1 MAQRKLADFIST
13 NLAYTIN
20 TFFTNPKSF
29 FCFIF
34 PLQSSHYICCIH
46 LLNQMYFPIASQ
58 CHSINYS
65 TRRGLMEYY
74 SIRVK
79 WSAWTSNPLGVC
91 TPLTVDKKKSVFAP
105 TMKYK
110 DSCSWDLFVCTAG
123 TDLRWWHKRVQ
134 CGRLLKAISRLHLQL
149 KLQLSHYIHLHC
161 HWSHLLEFPDRKK
174 VRLMPRRRKRI
185 IKYKFTGNSARK

>member
-1 MAQRKLADFIST
+1 MTQRKLADFISA
-13 NLAYTIN
+13 NLSLYYKYILH
-20 TFFTNPKSF
+20 KSQII
-29 FCFIF
+29 FIF
-34 PLQSSHYICCIH
+34 PLQPSHCICCIH

-74 SIRVK
+74 SMRVK
-79 WSAWTSNPLGVC
+79 LSHESRILRVFALLWPWT
-91 TPLTVDKKKSVFAP
+91 KKSVFAP

-134 CGRLLKAISRLHLQL
+134 GGRLLKAISRVHLQVR
-149 KLQLSHYIHLHC
+149 LQLSHYIHLHC

-174 VRLMPRRRKRI
+174 VRLMSRRRKRT

>member
-65 TRRGLMEYY
+65 TRRGVMEYY

-79 WSAWTSNPLGVC
+79 WSAWTSNPLGGC
-91 TPLTVDKKKSVFAP
+91 TPLTADKKICVRTNNEIQRFLQLRFICLHSRNRFKMVTQARAVRKASKGNQSAPFAIKTTIVTLHTSSLSLKPSV
-105 TMKYK
+105 
-110 DSCSWDLFVCTAG
+110 G
-123 TDLRWWHKRVQ
+123 
-134 CGRLLKAISRLHLQL
+134 ISR
-149 KLQLSHYIHLHC
+149 S
-161 HWSHLLEFPDRKK
+161 KK
-174 VRLMPRRRKRI
+174 SQIDATPK
-185 IKYKFTGNSARK
+185 KKDH